1 MLRPIGYLAALLA
14 VTGCTSLDYNAV
26 PVGRFEGSALVV
38 WVGPGDEDTSGDGKF
53 LYVPRSGD
61 ELEFF
66 RDASAEA
73 STGNEVIRPGPFYT
87 NGGSI
92 PRFVQNIRG
101 FNAWAFGPAY
111 IIHDWLFVVRKCAND
126 GDPDALSQ
134 PIARMEFRE
143 TGLIMAETIKT
154 VSAQYDLAPETGQ
167 AGSIIAPV
175 TLGPISRA
183 LWEQTGACPAQQV
196 TPEHLAIVDEINGV
210 GFDAIIV
217 APDDGP
223 STLETLAA
231 PKPSY
236 VIVGTID
243 FAGQ

>member
-1 MLRPIGYLAALLA
+1 MFRTTGFTAALLA

-53 LYVPRSGD
+53 LYVPRTGD

-66 RDASAEA
+66 RAPSADASD
-73 STGNEVIRPGPFYT
+73 GNEIIRPGPFYT

-126 GDPDALSQ
+126 GDPDALDQ
-134 PIARMEFRE
+134 PIASMEFRE

-167 AGSIIAPV
+167 AGAIIAPV
-175 TLGPISRA
+175 TLGPISRG
-183 LWEQTGACPAQQV
+183 LWDQTGACPAQTV
-196 TPEHLAIVDEINGV
+196 SAEHLAIVDEINGV
-210 GFDAIIV
+210 GFDAVIV
-217 APDDGP
+217 GPDNGP
-223 STLETLAA
+223 STLESLT
-231 PKPSY
+231 PPTPSY

-243 FAGQ
+243 FGGQ

>member
-14 VTGCTSLDYNAV
+14 VAGCTSLDYNSV
-26 PVGRFEGSALVV
+26 PVGRFAGSALVV

-53 LYVPRSGD
+53 LYVPRTGD

-66 RDASAEA
+66 RDASADA

-92 PRFVQNIRG
+92 PRFVHNIRG

-126 GDPDALSQ
+126 GDPDALNQ

-196 TPEHLAIVDEINGV
+196 APEHLAIVDEINGV

-231 PKPSY
+231 SKPSY

-243 FAGQ
+243 FTGR